1 MIEFPGRSFLIGN
14 CNNVMKGAVLHGRHK
29 KQEGITMATYKTLE
43 EAQEVF
49 RNDRFATSNGMQIDE
64 LGEDCCRCSMTITQD
79 HRNAYGGVMGG
90 VIFTLADFALAV
102 TSNQIHSLSVAQQV
116 SINYLNAPKGTRLIA
131 HSQCIKNG
139 KTTTVI
145 NVDVTDDTGR
155 QIAKFVGTAFK
166 L

>member
-1 MIEFPGRSFLIGN
+1 
-14 CNNVMKGAVLHGRHK
+14 
-29 KQEGITMATYKTLE
+29 MATYKTLE
-43 EAQEVF
+43 EAREIF
-49 RNDRFATSNGMQIDE
+49 KNDRFAAVNGMQIDE
-64 LGEDCCRCSMTITQD
+64 LGDDRCVCSMTLRED

-116 SINYLNAPKGTRLIA
+116 SINYLSAPKGERLTA
-131 HSQCIKNG
+131 GARCIKSG

-155 QIAKFVGTAFK
+155 LIAQFVGTAFK